1 MSDRPWLS
9 DDELREATC
18 RRQPSAQARAL
29 QRMGVRFLRR
39 PDGTL
44 LVGRQ
49 AIEKALSGEPATMG
63 TSTASNGLKWRKR
76 A

>member
-1 MSDRPWLS
+1 MSQRPWLT

-29 QRMGVRFLRR
+29 QRMGVSFLRR

-49 AIEKALSGEPATMG
+49 ALEQALSGAPATMANQP
-63 TSTASNGLKWRKR
+63 ASNGLKWRKR

>member
-1 MSDRPWLS
+1 MSSWLTDS
-9 DDELREATC
+9 ELVDATH

-29 QRMGVRFLRR
+29 QRMGVRYLRR

-49 AIEKALSGEPATMG
+49 ALEQALTGTPATMG
-63 TSTASNGLKWRKR
+63 SHTASNGLKWRKT

>member
-1 MSDRPWLS
+1 MTTTPWLT
-9 DDELREATC
+9 DDEVREATC

-29 QRMGVRFLRR
+29 QRMGVPFIRR
-39 PDGTL
+39 PDGSL

-49 AIEKALSGEPATMG
+49 AIERALAGAATMG
-63 TSTASNGLKWRKR
+63 GQPASNGLTWSKS

>member
-1 MSDRPWLS
+1 MTTWLTDS
-9 DDELREATC
+9 ELVDATH

-29 QRMGVRFLRR
+29 QRMGVRYLRR

-49 AIEKALSGEPATMG
+49 ALEQALCGAPATMG
-63 TSTASNGLKWRKR
+63 RHTASNGLKWRKT

>member
-1 MSDRPWLS
+1 MTNWLT
-9 DDELREATC
+9 DAELVDATH

-49 AIEKALSGEPATMG
+49 ALEQALSGTGTTM
-63 TSTASNGLKWRKR
+63 TPQRASSGLTWRKP

>member
-1 MSDRPWLS
+1 MSAWLT
-9 DDELREATC
+9 DAELIDATR
-18 RRQPSAQARAL
+18 RRQPTAQARAL

-49 AIEKALSGEPATMG
+49 ALEQALCGAPATMG
-63 TSTASNGLKWRKR
+63 SHTASNGLKWRKS

>member
-1 MSDRPWLS
+1 MSTWLTDR
-9 DDELREATC
+9 ELVEATH

-29 QRMGVRFLRR
+29 QRMGVHFIRR

-49 AIEKALSGEPATMG
+49 AIERALSGVATMG
-63 TSTASNGLKWRKR
+63 SQTAGNGLTWKKS